1 MTDSTLEPTETYLT
15 PRKDLYEIFGQQ
27 SLSVKKKTKI
37 IEALDEIDGFDLVFI
52 IGLVLETRLS
62 GCLNIISEENEI
74 SGINFYEGS
83 ITHIDLPDKE
93 TYFGNLLLQEGL
105 VKKVDLDRAIK
116 QKEMQMGQF
125 LISEKILTVQ
135 QISSVVLLQ
144 MRLRLSKLIS
154 NKKFQLN
161 FVEASSP
168 NSVIKISLIEYFDL
182 CHDWISGRF
191 EQDWL
196 NYHFLPWEKKI
207 IKFNENLEFQ
217 DKIFTKPLFANLAG
231 LKENLKSKT
240 SIFELKKKYGDNKLM
255 LLKAIHFLSITAL
268 LSFSEEQ
275 LASATESNKL
285 EMLYL
290 NLKSK
295 KDDELIKAF
304 SLITK
309 IKEGSTE
316 AIYIEFLRILEIDL
330 NEKELVYK
338 NELTKIA
345 LQFLTKSSQQQQQK
359 KPAGGGKGGGKKN
372 DAEIVNIIKTVQM
385 DLFNNNY
392 YEAFIVLKKLFE
404 GNEFGQKVK
413 LFLIWA
419 KIGQALKSKIK
430 VNIKALEDELVS
442 VLPEDKETAEYFYVC
457 ALFGKLKGDKRI
469 MQHNYEKAV
478 KKNKMYQVYP
488 VEEDTFM
495 SKLKK
500 ILGG

>member
-1 MTDSTLEPTETYLT
+1 MTDNVVPETTENYVT

-27 SLSVKKKTKI
+27 SLSLKKKKKI

-52 IGLVLETRLS
+52 IGLILETKLS

-74 SGINFYEGS
+74 SGINFFEGA

-116 QKEMQMGQF
+116 QKDMQMGQY
-125 LISEKILTVQ
+125 LISQKILTVQ

-154 NKKFQLN
+154 SKKFQLN
-161 FVEASSP
+161 FVEANSS
-168 NSVIKISLIEYFDL
+168 NAVVKIALEEYFEL
-182 CHDWISGRF
+182 CHDWITGRF

-196 NYHFLPWEKKI
+196 NYHFVPWEKKI
-207 IKFNENLEFQ
+207 IKFNDTIPYQ
-217 DKIFTKPLFANLAG
+217 DKVFSKPLFSNLAG
-231 LKENLKSKT
+231 LKDHLKGTT
-240 SIFELKKKYGDNKLM
+240 SIFELKKKYGDAKLM
-255 LLKAIHFLSITAL
+255 LLKAIHFLSITAI

-275 LASATESNKL
+275 LVTGSESNKL
-285 EMLYL
+285 ELLYM

-295 KDDELIKAF
+295 KDEELAKAL

-309 IKEGSTE
+309 IKEGNTE
-316 AIYIEFLRILEIDL
+316 AIYVEFLRILEIDI

-345 LQFLTKSSQQQQQK
+345 LQFLTKSSQMQK
-359 KPAGGGKGGGKKN
+359 KGPTKGTKKN
-372 DAEIVNIIKTVQM
+372 ESEIQNILKTVQM
-385 DLFNNNY
+385 DLFANNY
-392 YEAFIVLKKLFE
+392 YEAFVVLKKLYE

-413 LFLIWA
+413 LFLLWA
-419 KIGQALKSKIK
+419 KIGQALKSKVK
-430 VNIKALEDELVS
+430 VNLKTLEDDLIS
-442 VLPEDKETAEYFYVC
+442 VLPEDKESAEYFYVC
-457 ALFGKLKGDKRI
+457 SLFGKLKNDKRI
-469 MQHNYEKAV
+469 MTINYEKAV

-488 VEEDTFM
+488 VEEDNLM
-495 SKLKK
+495 GKLKK
-500 ILGG
+500 LFGG

>member
-1 MTDSTLEPTETYLT
+1 MTDQAQESAEKYLT
-15 PRKDLYEIFGQQ
+15 PRKDLYEIFSQE

-37 IEALDEIDGFDLVFI
+37 IEALDEIDGYDLVFI
-52 IGLVLETRLS
+52 IGLVLETRLT

-74 SGINFYEGS
+74 SGINFFEGT

-93 TYFGNLLLQEGL
+93 TYFGNLLMQEGL

-116 QKEMQMGQF
+116 QKDMQMGQF
-125 LISEKILTVQ
+125 LISQKILTVQ
-135 QISSVVLLQ
+135 QISSVILLQ

-161 FVEASSP
+161 FVEAASVSSG
-168 NSVIKISLIEYFDL
+168 IKITQTEYFDL

-196 NYHFLPWEKKI
+196 NYHFIPWEKKI
-207 IKFNENLEFQ
+207 IKFNENKDYQ
-217 DKIFTKPLFANLAG
+217 SKIFAKPLFTNLVG
-231 LKENLKSKT
+231 LADNLKGVT
-240 SIFELKKKYGDNKLM
+240 SIYELKKKYGDNKLM
-255 LLKAIHFLSITAL
+255 LLKAIHFLSISAL

-275 LASATESNKL
+275 MVNTNESNKL
-285 EMLYL
+285 ELLYI

-295 KDDELIKAF
+295 TDEDLAKAL

-309 IKEGSTE
+309 IKEGNTE
-316 AIYIEFLRILEIDL
+316 SIYIEFLRILEIDL

-345 LQFLTKSSQQQQQK
+345 LQFLAKSGMLKKKDSTK
-359 KPAGGGKGGGKKN
+359 ALKKN
-372 DAEIVNIIKTVQM
+372 DAEIQNIIKTVQI

-392 YEAFIVLKKLFE
+392 YEAFIVLKKLYE

-413 LFLIWA
+413 LFLLWA
-419 KIGQALKSKIK
+419 KIGQALKSK
-430 VNIKALEDELVS
+430 VKANLKSLEDELVS

-457 ALFGKLKGDKRI
+457 ALFGKLKNDKKI
-469 MQHNYEKAV
+469 LQHNYEKAV

-488 VEEDTFM
+488 VEDESIMT
-495 SKLKK
+495 K
-500 ILGG
+500 ILGFLGVG

>member
-1 MTDSTLEPTETYLT
+1 MTDSSLPETTDTYVT
-15 PRKDLYEIFGQQ
+15 PRKDLYEIFGQA
-27 SLSVKKKTKI
+27 SLSVKKKKKI

-52 IGLVLETRLS
+52 IGLILETRLS

-116 QKEMQMGQF
+116 QKDMQMGQF
-125 LISEKILTVQ
+125 LIAQNILTVQ
-135 QISSVVLLQ
+135 QISSVVILQ
-144 MRLRLSKLIS
+144 MRLRLSKLITS
-154 NKKFQLN
+154 KKFQLN
-161 FVEASSP
+161 FVEASDS
-168 NSVIKISLIEYFDL
+168 NSLIKISLVEYFDL
-182 CHDWISGRF
+182 CHDWITGRF

-207 IKFNENLEFQ
+207 IKYNQNLDFQ
-217 DKIFTKPLFANLAG
+217 DRIFSKPLFSNLPG
-231 LKENLKSKT
+231 LKEQLQGKT
-240 SIFELKKKYGDNKLM
+240 SVHELKKKYGDNKLM

-275 LASATESNKL
+275 MISGNESNKL

-290 NLKSK
+290 NLKAK

-309 IKEGSTE
+309 IKEGSSE
-316 AIYIEFLRILEIDL
+316 AIYLEFLRILEIDL

-345 LQFLTKSSQQQQQK
+345 LQFLTKSGQQQTT
-359 KPAGGGKGGGKKN
+359 KKN
-372 DAEIVNIIKTVQM
+372 ATKGVKKNEAEILNIIKTVQM
-385 DLFNNNY
+385 DLFSNNY
-392 YEAFIVLKKLFE
+392 YEAFVVIKKLYE

-413 LFLIWA
+413 LFLLWA

-430 VNIKALEDELVS
+430 VNVKTLEDELVS

-457 ALFGKLKGDKRI
+457 ALFGKLKADKRI
-469 MQHNYEKAV
+469 MQINYEKAV
-478 KKNKMYQVYP
+478 KKNKMYQLYP
-488 VEEDTFM
+488 VTEDTFM

-500 ILGG
+500 FVGG

>member
-1 MTDSTLEPTETYLT
+1 MSDSTIEAPETYLT

-27 SLSVKKKTKI
+27 SLSVKKKKKI

-52 IGLVLETRLS
+52 IGLILETKLT

-74 SGINFYEGS
+74 SGINFFEGS

-116 QKEMQMGQF
+116 QKDMQMGQF
-125 LISEKILTVQ
+125 LISQNILTAQ
-135 QISSVVLLQ
+135 QISSVVMLQ

-154 NKKFQLN
+154 SKKFQLN
-161 FVEASSP
+161 FVEVSTAG
-168 NSVIKISLIEYFDL
+168 SVIKISLTDYFDL
-182 CHDWISGRF
+182 CHDWITGRF
-191 EQDWL
+191 EQDWF

-207 IKFNENLEFQ
+207 IKFNDTLEFADQ
-217 DKIFTKPLFANLAG
+217 IFAKPLFSNLPG
-231 LKENLKSKT
+231 LKDALKNST
-240 SIFELKKKYGDNKLM
+240 SIYELKRKYADNKLM
-255 LLKAIHFLSITAL
+255 LLKAIHYLSITAL

-275 LASATESNKL
+275 MVTTNESNKL

-295 KDDELIKAF
+295 KDEELVKAF

-309 IKEGSTE
+309 IKEGNTE
-316 AIYIEFLRILEIDL
+316 SIYVEFLRILEIDL

-345 LQFLTKSSQQQQQK
+345 LQFLAKSSQQAK
-359 KPAGGGKGGGKKN
+359 KGTTKGAKKN
-372 DAEIVNIIKTVQM
+372 DSEIQNIIKTVQM

-392 YEAFIVLKKLFE
+392 YEAFVVLKKLYE

-419 KIGQALKSKIK
+419 KIGQALKSKVK
-430 VNIKALEDELVS
+430 VNVKALEDELVS

-457 ALFGKLKGDKRI
+457 ALFGKLKNDKRI

-488 VEEDTFM
+488 VEEDTAL
-495 SKLKK
+495 SKFKK
-500 ILGG
+500 FLGVT

>member
-1 MTDSTLEPTETYLT
+1 LTDSIQETPESYLT
-15 PRKDLYEIFGQQ
+15 PRKDLYEIFSLQ
-27 SLSVKKKTKI
+27 SLSAKKKKKI

-52 IGLVLETRLS
+52 IGLILETRLT

-74 SGINFYEGS
+74 SGINFFEGS

-105 VKKVDLDRAIK
+105 VKKPDLDRAIK
-116 QKEMQMGQF
+116 QKDMQMGQY
-125 LISEKILTVQ
+125 LISQNILTAQ

-144 MRLRLSKLIS
+144 MRMRLSKLIS

-161 FVEASSP
+161 FVEADTS
-168 NSVIKISLIEYFDL
+168 NAVIKISMLDYFDL
-182 CHDWISGRF
+182 CHDWITGRF
-191 EQDWL
+191 EQDWF
-196 NYHFLPWEKKI
+196 NYHFLPWEKKV
-207 IKFNENLEFQ
+207 IKFNDSLEFQ
-217 DKIFTKPLFANLAG
+217 NQIFSKPLFANLPG
-231 LKENLKSKT
+231 LKENLKSST
-240 SIFELKKKYGDNKLM
+240 SIHDLKKKYGDNRLM
-255 LLKAIHFLSITAL
+255 LLKAIHFLSITAQV
-268 LSFSEEQ
+268 SFSDQ
-275 LASATESNKL
+275 QIASANESNKL

-290 NLKSK
+290 NLKAK

-316 AIYIEFLRILEIDL
+316 AIYNEFLRILEIDL

-345 LQFLTKSSQQQQQK
+345 LQFLTRSGQAQK
-359 KPAGGGKGGGKKN
+359 TASNKGFKKN
-372 DAEIVNIIKTVQM
+372 DAEILNIIKTVQM

-392 YEAFIVLKKLFE
+392 YEAFIVLKKLYE

-413 LFLIWA
+413 LFMIWA
-419 KIGQALKSKIK
+419 KIGQALKSKVK
-430 VNIKALEDELVS
+430 VNVKALEDELVS
-442 VLPEDKETAEYFYVC
+442 VLPEDKESAEYFYVC
-457 ALFGKLKGDKRI
+457 ALFGKLKNDKNI

-488 VEEDTFM
+488 VEEATM
-495 SKLKK
+495 MNK
-500 ILGG
+500 ILKFVKGS

>member
-1 MTDSTLEPTETYLT
+1 LSESTPPDTTTESYLT
-15 PRKDLYEIFGQQ
+15 PRKDLYEIFGQP
-27 SLSVKKKTKI
+27 SLSLKKKKKI

-52 IGLVLETRLS
+52 IGLILETGLT
-62 GCLNIISEENEI
+62 GALNIISEENEI
-74 SGINFYEGS
+74 SGINFFEGS

-116 QKEMQMGQF
+116 QNEMQMGQF
-125 LISEKILTVQ
+125 LISQNILTVQ

-154 NKKFQLN
+154 SKKFQLN
-161 FVEASSP
+161 FVEAATT
-168 NSVIKISLIEYFDL
+168 NSLIKISLIEYFDL
-182 CHDWISGRF
+182 CHDWITGRF
-191 EQDWL
+191 DADWF

-207 IKFNENLEFQ
+207 IKYNDQLEFQ
-217 DKIFTKPLFANLAG
+217 DKIFAKPLFTNLPG
-231 LKENLKSKT
+231 LKEALKKST
-240 SIFELKKKYGDNKLM
+240 SIYELKKKYADNRLM

-268 LSFSEEQ
+268 VSFSEEQ
-275 LASATESNKL
+275 TTTATESNKL
-285 EMLYL
+285 ELLYL

-309 IKEGSTE
+309 IKEGNTE
-316 AIYIEFLRILEIDL
+316 AIYVEFLRILEIDF

-345 LQFLTKSSQQQQQK
+345 LQFLTKAHQQQQQTK
-359 KPAGGGKGGGKKN
+359 VTSKVNKKN
-372 DAEIVNIIKTVQM
+372 DSEIQNILKTVQM
-385 DLFNNNY
+385 DLFSNNF
-392 YEAFIVLKKLFE
+392 YEAFVVLKKLYE

-419 KIGQALKSKIK
+419 KIGQALKSKVK

-442 VLPEDKETAEYFYVC
+442 VLPEDKESAEYFYVC
-457 ALFGKLKGDKRI
+457 ALFGKLKNDKRI
-469 MQHNYEKAV
+469 MQINYEKAV

-488 VEEDTFM
+488 VEEDTLL
-495 SKLKK
+495 SKFKK
-500 ILGG
+500 ALGVT